1 MEEDKVMAT
10 EVEKLESK
18 EEIVDS
24 SVEDNIIDEAEEADK
39 VADADAVE
47 EIAETK
53 AENKDSLEVEFVEDD
68 EGNRR
73 IKPMLD
79 YESISNT
86 ADIEVPP
93 LLIDQVIGHEESVE
107 TIKKAAK
114 QRRNVLLIGDP
125 GVGKSMLAK
134 GMAELLP
141 PEVLQDVLVYP
152 NPEDSNY
159 PLIRTVPAGQGK
171 KIVKANKANAKS
183 GDEKKM
189 MITMFVTAAIFV
201 LGLMYQ
207 RIFEA
212 IIAALL
218 VIFIS
223 MQIKPKVSNSAPKLL
238 LLVNNGDKRFAP
250 FMDATGAHAGAL
262 LGDVRHDP
270 YQSGGLGTPAHERV
284 ESGMIHKAHKGVLYI
299 DEIGTMS
306 MKTQQ
311 ELLSAMQEK
320 KYAITGQS
328 ENSSG
333 AMVRSQAVP
342 CDFVLVAS
350 GNIQV
355 LEGMHIAMRSRIR
368 GYGYEV
374 FMKDYME
381 DTEENRKKLVQFV
394 AQEVKNDGR
403 IPHFATDALDE
414 IILEAKRRAGR
425 KNALTLRL
433 RELFL
438 W

>member
-1 MEEDKVMAT
+1 MEEDKIVST
-10 EVEKLESK
+10 EAENLESK
-18 EEIVDS
+18 AEIVDS
-24 SVEDNIIDEAEEADK
+24 TVEDNIIDENDAAEEIEAK
-39 VADADAVE
+39 SE
-47 EIAETK
+47 E
-53 AENKDSLEVEFVEDD
+53 KDSLEVEFVEDD

-141 PEVLQDVLVYP
+141 PEVLEDVLVYP
-152 NPEDSNY
+152 NAEDSNY

-171 KIVKANKANAKS
+171 KIVKANKASAKS

-201 LGLMYQ
+201 LGILYQ

-223 MQIKPKVSNSAPKLL
+223 MQIKPKVTNSAPK

-311 ELLSAMQEK
+311 ELLSAMQE
-320 KYAITGQS
+320 
-328 ENSSG
+328 
-333 AMVRSQAVP
+333 
-342 CDFVLVAS
+342 
-350 GNIQV
+350 
-355 LEGMHIAMRSRIR
+355 
-368 GYGYEV
+368 
-374 FMKDYME
+374 
-381 DTEENRKKLVQFV
+381 
-394 AQEVKNDGR
+394 
-403 IPHFATDALDE
+403 
-414 IILEAKRRAGR
+414 
-425 KNALTLRL
+425 
-433 RELFL
+433 
-438 W
+438 